1 MLSNMTESPPNNDLK
16 KSYTKYTKVLVML
29 FQIIILMLI
38 FTFLGN
44 WIDKKYEHKTP
55 YLTIIGVF
63 VGMGIGFYNM
73 IKNAFNEK

>member
-1 MLSNMTESPPNNDLK
+1 VLSNMTESTPNNDLK
-16 KSYTKYTKVLVML
+16 KSYTKYTKILVML

-44 WIDKKYEHKTP
+44 WIDKKYEHKIP

>member
-1 MLSNMTESPPNNDLK
+1 MTESPPNNDLK

-63 VGMGIGFYNM
+63 FGMGIGFYNM
-73 IKNAFNEK
+73 IKNAFKEK